1 MAAVSRL
8 LGICGT
14 ISLLASSTL
23 AAPLT
28 ASAFEPSDWMEP
40 CRLPSVTA
48 NSEFIHDAQV
58 TPLDES
64 AWAASAT
71 ALTAAE
77 QCTQC
82 NFTQPVIAPTWSISA
97 GAIWLHRSRPE
108 TASIV
113 TPPTGTPGI
122 IVNGTD
128 FGFDWGGGV
137 DLGLM
142 HRAKNGYIWEGRY
155 FNSNDADATHNIP
168 SITSFRIAGIG
179 VTILGG
185 GSLNSTYSTKLD
197 SSELNLHKMVNDR
210 VTIFSG
216 FRWIE
221 LHDTL
226 RVDIASPATF
236 ARWDEN
242 NHMYGGQVGT
252 NWALLDPNS
261 AFRLNLSG
269 KAGAYGNY
277 ACNRFTSTVVGGNHQ
292 EDSEIAFVGEGSLT
306 ATYFLTEHVALRGG
320 YQVMWLDNVALAS
333 DAATATVQGPG
344 GTSSPVITDGRLFYN
359 GATAAV
365 EFVW

>member
-1 MAAVSRL
+1 M
-8 LGICGT
+8 
-14 ISLLASSTL
+14 
-23 AAPLT
+23 T
-28 ASAFEPSDWMEP
+28 ASPTI
-40 CRLPSVTA
+40 L
-48 NSEFIHDAQV
+48 
-58 TPLDES
+58 
-64 AWAASAT
+64 AT
-71 ALTAAE
+71 ADECA
-77 QCTQC
+77 QC
-82 NFTQPVIAPTWSISA
+82 NFAQPVVAPTWSISA

-108 TASIV
+108 TAAIV

-122 IVNGTD
+122 TVNGTD

-137 DLGLM
+137 DVGLM
-142 HRAKNGYIWEGRY
+142 HRGKRGYIWEARY
-155 FNSNDADATHNIP
+155 FNSNDADATYNIP
-168 SITSFRIAGIG
+168 NITTFRIAGIG

-197 SSELNLHKMVNDR
+197 SSELNLHKMLNDR

-226 RVDIASPATF
+226 RVNMATPATF

-252 NWALLDPNS
+252 NWALLDPSS

-269 KAGAYGNY
+269 KAGAYSNN
-277 ACNRFTSTVVGGNHQ
+277 ACNRFTSTVVTGDHE

-306 ATYFLTEHVALRGG
+306 ATYFFTEHVAFRGG

-333 DAATATVQGPG
+333 DAAAATAQVPG